1 MNFIKRHPYLFW
13 QFIGLLILAVDCL
26 YLLCNL
32 ENEHISYAF
41 IVLLG
46 MLAFAIITLSPFVI
60 KSGKKFKN
68 STEIESSYRYKY
80 IEKWYV
86 KNYGGTKAVAV
97 IIAMFLL
104 LIGGT
109 MVLIYIGVP
118 FFAFLL
124 FYPELGIYRLWQK
137 YVKCLFYKVPDGAK
151 KCVLVHV
158 NDTEFLDVLYSHI
171 ALAYLAKP
179 STDMLNLLYNRFY
192 NETLNQK
199 RLLMNDNL
207 KIYMVN
213 AKLLNEKYGF
223 TGYDLHMQ
231 SGECLLCI
239 LPDEFNPEVLSLCN
253 IAVSDC
259 ELGSCLFPEY
269 VDNCQAIANLL

>member
-13 QFIGLLILAVDCL
+13 QFIGLLILGIDCL

-46 MLAFAIITLSPFVI
+46 MIAFAIITLSPFVI
-60 KSGKKFKN
+60 KSGKKLKN
-68 STEIESSYRYKY
+68 STEIELSYRYKY
-80 IEKWYV
+80 IEEWYV
-86 KNYGGTKAVAV
+86 KNYGGTKAAAV

-104 LIGGT
+104 FIGGT

-118 FFAFLL
+118 FLSFLL
-124 FYPELGIYRLWQK
+124 FYPALGIYRLWQK
-137 YVKCLFYKVPDGAK
+137 YVKRLFYKVPDGAK
-151 KCVLVHV
+151 KCELVHV
-158 NDTEFLDVLYSHI
+158 KDTAFLDVLYSHS
-171 ALAYLAKP
+171 ALAYLARP
-179 STDMLNLLYNRFY
+179 GTGMLNLLYNRFY

-199 RLLMNDNL
+199 RLLINENL
-207 KIYMVN
+207 KIYTVN

-223 TGYDLHMQ
+223 AGYDLHMR

-239 LPDEFNPEVLSLCN
+239 LPDEFNPEVISLRS
-253 IAVSDC
+253 IAVRDC
-259 ELGSCLFPEY
+259 ELGGCLFPEY
-269 VDNCQAIANLL
+269 VDNRQNLT

>member
-1 MNFIKRHPYLFW
+1 MTFIKRHPYLFW
-13 QFIGLLILAVDCL
+13 QFIGLLILAMDCL

-60 KSGKKFKN
+60 KTGKKFKN
-68 STEIESSYRYKY
+68 STEIELSYWYKY
-80 IEKWYV
+80 IEEWYV
-86 KNYGGTKAVAV
+86 KNYGGTKAAAV

-118 FFAFLL
+118 FLSFLL
-124 FYPELGIYRLWQK
+124 FYPALGIYRLWQK
-137 YVKCLFYKVPDGAK
+137 YVKCVFYKVPDGAK
-151 KCVLVHV
+151 KCELVNV
-158 NDTEFLDVLYSHI
+158 KDTAFLDVLYSHS

-179 STDMLNLLYNRFY
+179 SDAMLNLLYNRLY

-199 RLLMNDNL
+199 RLLVNEKL
-207 KIYMVN
+207 KIYTVN
-213 AKLLNEKYGF
+213 AKLLNEKYGSA
-223 TGYDLHMQ
+223 GYDLHMQ

-239 LPDEFNPEVLSLCN
+239 LPDELNPEVLSPCN
-253 IAVSDC
+253 IAVRDW
-259 ELGSCLFPEY
+259 ELGGRLFPEY
-269 VDNCQAIANLL
+269 VDNCQNLNS